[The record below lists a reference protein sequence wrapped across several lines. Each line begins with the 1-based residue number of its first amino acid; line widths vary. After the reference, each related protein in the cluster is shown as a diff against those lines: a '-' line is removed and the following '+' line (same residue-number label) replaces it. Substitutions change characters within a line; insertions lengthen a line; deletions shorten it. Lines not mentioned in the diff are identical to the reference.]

1 MSTNVVTDTQP
12 IVLPYTS
19 VHYTNAINQL
29 PSQFGQLAAE
39 GMFPVE
45 SMSGPIV
52 EVDIENGVISA
63 LPVTD
68 PEAPSTFAKKNTGHA
83 LFFRVPNISHL
94 HTIRAADIRGM
105 LQKAN
110 RRADP
115 KTLAGE
121 VNKELAKLR
130 RKADITLELMR
141 MSSLKGVLIDGA
153 GNEIYDFYNAFG
165 VTKKVVYFDLGT
177 AGTNV
182 LDKCQEVI
190 GHIEGNL
197 SDETMTNVVA
207 KVSTQFFNKLI
218 AHAKVEKFWLN
229 WQAAQALANPATI
242 ADGQYRPRV
251 FTFGNI
257 TFVEYSAN
265 VPMWGGTSSRIIEAG
280 KGHAY
285 PAGTGDTHYT
295 YAAPPVDIRAL
306 DMPGSSDEDI
316 LHVTDKYLDHGAG
329 LELKGQLNAMPLW
342 RRPALL
348 VELSDAAS

>member
-1 MSTNVVTDTQP
+1 MTTTVITDTP
-12 IVLPYTS
+12 EIVLPFTG

-29 PSQFGQLAAE
+29 PSQFGQMAAE

-45 SMSGPIV
+45 PMASALV
-52 EVDIENGVISA
+52 EVDISAGVISA

-68 PEAPSTFAKKNTGHA
+68 PEAPSTFSRKNTEEA
-83 LFFRVPNISHL
+83 RYFRVPNISHL
-94 HTIRAADIRGM
+94 HTLKAADIRGI
-105 LQKAN
+105 LEKAARSAN
-110 RRADP
+110 P
-115 KTLAGE
+115 KTLIGE
-121 VNKELAKLR
+121 TNKELIKLR

-141 MSSLKGVLIDGA
+141 TSALKGVVVDGA
-153 GNEIYDFYNAFG
+153 GTEIYNFFTAFG

-177 AGTNV
+177 TTTKV

-190 GHIEGNL
+190 GHIEDNL
-197 SDETMTNVVA
+197 SDETMTNVAA

-218 AHAKVEKFWLN
+218 GHAKVEPYWLN
-229 WQAAQALANPATI
+229 WQAASALANPATI
-242 ADGQYRPRV
+242 MDGQYRPRI

-257 TFVEYSAN
+257 TFVENSAN
-265 VPMWGGTSSRIIEAG
+265 VPMWGGSSSRIITAG
-280 KGHAY
+280 LGHAY
-285 PAGTGDTHYT
+285 PVGTGDTHYT

-306 DMPGSSDEDI
+306 NAPGSSDTDL

-329 LELKGQLNAMPLW
+329 LELKGQMNCLPLW